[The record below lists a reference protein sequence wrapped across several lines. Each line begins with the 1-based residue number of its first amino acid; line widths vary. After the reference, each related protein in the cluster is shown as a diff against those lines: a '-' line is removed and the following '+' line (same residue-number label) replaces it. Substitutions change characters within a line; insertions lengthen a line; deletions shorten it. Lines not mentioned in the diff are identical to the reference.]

1 MKFLG
6 QYMQIKK
13 RNMKIAWKKAKMSKT
28 CYLFLLPYAIVFTA
42 FYILP
47 VCMSIF
53 YSFTYYNVLEPAR
66 FVGLDNYI
74 KLFLSDDVFLIA
86 IKNTFLL
93 AAITGPLGYIMA
105 FIFARFINE
114 LPRYIRAFAVCV
126 FYAPTISGQA
136 YMVWS
141 ILFSG
146 DAYGYVNAFFIKLGI
161 LNEPALWLTDVKY
174 MMNVVIVIVLWMSLG
189 AGFLSFVAGLQ
200 SVDAAQFEAGYV
212 DGIRNRWQELWYIT
226 LPNMKP
232 MLLFGAVMAITQS
245 FGVADVTMALCG
257 FPSTDYAARTVVTHL
272 IDYGTTRFEMGY
284 ASAIATV
291 LFVVM
296 IVCNRAIQALL
307 SKVGT

>member
-105 FIFARFINE
+105 FIFAWFINE
-114 LPRYIRAFAVCV
+114 LPRYMDEQYRNQGQYVIGWFHTHPNSLDVFMSRTDMDTQRNFFNQDWHFSVVLNPHRRLIACFNSMDANICRFYPVNFA
-126 FYAPTISGQA
+126 
-136 YMVWS
+136 
-141 ILFSG
+141 
-146 DAYGYVNAFFIKLGI
+146 D
-161 LNEPALWLTDVKY
+161 
-174 MMNVVIVIVLWMSLG
+174 
-189 AGFLSFVAGLQ
+189 
-200 SVDAAQFEAGYV
+200 
-212 DGIRNRWQELWYIT
+212 R
-226 LPNMKP
+226 
-232 MLLFGAVMAITQS
+232 
-245 FGVADVTMALCG
+245 
-257 FPSTDYAARTVVTHL
+257 
-272 IDYGTTRFEMGY
+272 
-284 ASAIATV
+284 
-291 LFVVM
+291 
-296 IVCNRAIQALL
+296 
-307 SKVGT
+307 

>member
-1 MKFLG
+1 MKFLVK
-6 QYMQIKK
+6 YTQIKK

-105 FIFARFINE
+105 FIFAWFINE

>member
-1 MKFLG
+1 MFLKK
-6 QYMQIKK
+6 YFSIKK
-13 RNMKIAWKKAKMSKT
+13 RNAKIAWKKAKASRT
-28 CYLFLLPYAIVFTA
+28 CYLFLLPYFIVFTA

-47 VCMSIF
+47 VLMSIY
-53 YSFTYYNVLEPAR
+53 YSFTYYNVLEPAK
-66 FVGLDNYI
+66 FIGFDNYI
-74 KLFLSDDVFLIA
+74 DLLLSDDVNLIG

-93 AAITGPLGYIMA
+93 AAITGPLGYVMA
-105 FIFARFINE
+105 FIFAWFINE

-146 DAYGYVNAFFIKLGI
+146 DAYGYVNAFFIKFGI
-161 LNEPALWLTDVKY
+161 ISEPVLWLTDVKY

-189 AGFLSFVAGLQ
+189 TGFLSFVAGLQ
-200 SVDAAQFEAGYV
+200 GIDASQFEAGYV
-212 DGIRNRWQELWYIT
+212 DGVKNRWQELWYIT

-232 MLLFGAVMAITQS
+232 MLLFGAVMAIMQS

-284 ASAIATV
+284 ASAIATL
-291 LFVVM
+291 LFIVM
-296 IVCNRAIQALL
+296 IICNKAVQALL